1 MDEKVNLQDIIRLLA
16 EKKGLGNAKAEAFVK
31 AFFSIIEDALKV
43 DKAVKIKGFGTFKL
57 TSIDSRESVD
67 VNTGQRITIKDHTR
81 ITFVPDPRLRDLVN
95 KPFSHFEAVVLHE
108 GVNFDDVPVATSG
121 NGSAGNEAEAAAL
134 PGDAAVETA
143 AMPEEA
149 PSCAAECEP
158 DTGEPAPSAAG
169 SPQEEEPSPS
179 AEKKKRRKIWLY
191 ASGTVAALAV
201 AVAVFLSTNPVANTG
216 TPAATHGTPAVSLAE
231 NHPAHPAAGTLAV
244 RDSSAMQPGTSA
256 AIDTTRT
263 LITGVRK
270 NAATVIADST
280 SYVIVGTMATYR
292 LKPGET
298 LTMVSKRFYE
308 TKDLWP
314 YLVMHNRDRIR
325 NPHQV
330 PQGILLRI
338 PALRDKPQRGVP
350 QNH

>member
-1 MDEKVNLQDIIRLLA
+1 MDEKISLQDIIRLLA
-16 EKKGLGNAKAEAFVK
+16 EKKGMDGAKAETFVK
-31 AFFSIIEDALKV
+31 AFFSVIEDALKV
-43 DKAVKIKGFGTFKL
+43 DGVVKIKGFGTFKL
-57 TSIDSRESVD
+57 VGIDSRESVD
-67 VNTGQRITIKDHTR
+67 VNTGQRITIKGHTK
-81 ITFVPDPRLRDLVN
+81 ITFAPDARLRDEVN
-95 KPFSHFEAVVLHE
+95 KPFSHFEAVALKE
-108 GVNFDDVPVATSG
+108 GVCFEDLPSPVTASRKEEVG
-121 NGSAGNEAEAAAL
+121 ADAPPL
-134 PGDAAVETA
+134 PGDDAADAATVPEETLSRPEGDGGKAAAFSPSVEEPGPRESPFPERKKGRTRKGGWEGASAAAV
-143 AMPEEA
+143 
-149 PSCAAECEP
+149 
-158 DTGEPAPSAAG
+158 
-169 SPQEEEPSPS
+169 
-179 AEKKKRRKIWLY
+179 
-191 ASGTVAALAV
+191 LAV
-201 AVAVFLSTNPVANTG
+201 AIAVFLSIRHEATTGIPMATDKMPVA
-216 TPAATHGTPAVSLAE
+216 SLAE
-231 NHPAHPAAGTLAV
+231 SRPAHPAKDTATLREGGKGPAETAV
-244 RDSSAMQPGTSA
+244 

-338 PALRDKPQRGVP
+338 PALRDKPQRDAP
-350 QNH
+350 MNH